1 MYAFIWIVIP
11 TVSKRQFCV
20 SSEEHKP
27 FSFGK
32 ETGYLIVLLLFKD
45 LQQMQLVSWL
55 SFYEIKKANVKRSD
69 CAREN
74 KINSIP
80 EQVNVA
86 SGTGS
91 SA

>member
-1 MYAFIWIVIP
+1 
-11 TVSKRQFCV
+11 
-20 SSEEHKP
+20 
-27 FSFGK
+27 
-32 ETGYLIVLLLFKD
+32 
-45 LQQMQLVSWL
+45 MQLVSWL